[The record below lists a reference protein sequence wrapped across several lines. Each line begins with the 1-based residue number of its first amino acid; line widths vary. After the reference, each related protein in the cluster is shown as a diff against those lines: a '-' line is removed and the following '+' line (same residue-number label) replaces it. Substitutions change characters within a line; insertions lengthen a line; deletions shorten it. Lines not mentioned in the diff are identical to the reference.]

1 VSAGLG
7 LRRIDGPVTSARR
20 TGRLAWYWLPP
31 QRWSFRTDAERVAL
45 LEAGATRYAALVGRR
60 LHIRV
65 TSRPYPVERWARSV
79 DEAFPDPLP
88 EWAAHLRAEQ
98 QHILGLTL
106 AGKEVYVGVQLHVPA
121 ARGHAAVEERR
132 TVDAV
137 IAGAGLEGRP
147 ATPAELE
154 YLLHRSACLGSPAP
168 STLPPDLP
176 DWEED
181 DVAAFT
187 DRADWAAAPFARTV
201 RIVSEVDGRRHARHV
216 AVVTL
221 GRVSSG
227 LDIPGGMGPWMQR
240 ADRLPFPVEWS
251 VLANVLP
258 AAKVQ
263 RDVHTVMS
271 RIKAQLAHYA
281 EHEETPPA
289 ALARQHERAV
299 TVEDEVTTPNPLH
312 TRVEGWWRAAVAGP
326 TEQDALERAALLADL
341 YLPGLPFTRTA
352 DQFRVAREFI
362 PGEPLASTAHRRRMP
377 VTTFAAAAPQVT
389 ALVGDRAGFH
399 LGSTAG
405 DSRRAVCWH
414 PWAAMEERERSGTT
428 IVAGTLGSG
437 KSTLCGVVAHWAAL
451 ARVRSVIL
459 DPSGP
464 LARLARVPELA
475 PYARAV
481 DLMNADP
488 GALNPY
494 AVIGDPRR
502 EHYVREDGTSD
513 EVAWARAVRGIEA
526 TRRRLCVDTLMALLP
541 LPLLQDPHTHIAVTD
556 AARRVRAVR
565 TASPRQ
571 VIAELGKLDGSLTEH
586 GGFLARTLDDLAEQP
601 QTQLIFP
608 AAEGADMIRDD
619 LVLQVLTMRG
629 NVLPDP
635 AKPRDEWTIAETVGM
650 PLMTLAATLTQQHVY
665 SGSMDER
672 KLVIMD
678 EVDQLLRVSVG
689 QAVTRQLCRDT
700 RKHNT
705 RAILCGQNTSD
716 SLAAGIENFVD
727 NAFVGRTEG
736 EAEQASALQTLGVQR
751 GVGYEQVLAS
761 LSPRHRASDERT
773 GTRQFVWK
781 DGDGGIE
788 KIHIDRPAALADVLD
803 TTADPRKLPALA
815 GAVAG

>member
-1 VSAGLG
+1 
-7 LRRIDGPVTSARR
+7 
-20 TGRLAWYWLPP
+20 
-31 QRWSFRTDAERVAL
+31 
-45 LEAGATRYAALVGRR
+45 
-60 LHIRV
+60 
-65 TSRPYPVERWARSV
+65 
-79 DEAFPDPLP
+79 
-88 EWAAHLRAEQ
+88 
-98 QHILGLTL
+98 
-106 AGKEVYVGVQLHVPA
+106 
-121 ARGHAAVEERR
+121 
-132 TVDAV
+132 
-137 IAGAGLEGRP
+137 
-147 ATPAELE
+147 
-154 YLLHRSACLGSPAP
+154 
-168 STLPPDLP
+168 
-176 DWEED
+176 
-181 DVAAFT
+181 
-187 DRADWAAAPFARTV
+187 
-201 RIVSEVDGRRHARHV
+201 
-216 AVVTL
+216 
-221 GRVSSG
+221 
-227 LDIPGGMGPWMQR
+227 
-240 ADRLPFPVEWS
+240 
-251 VLANVLP
+251 
-258 AAKVQ
+258 
-263 RDVHTVMS
+263 
-271 RIKAQLAHYA
+271 
-281 EHEETPPA
+281 
-289 ALARQHERAV
+289 
-299 TVEDEVTTPNPLH
+299 
-312 TRVEGWWRAAVAGP
+312 
-326 TEQDALERAALLADL
+326 
-341 YLPGLPFTRTA
+341 
-352 DQFRVAREFI
+352 
-362 PGEPLASTAHRRRMP
+362 
-377 VTTFAAAAPQVT
+377 
-389 ALVGDRAGFH
+389 
-399 LGSTAG
+399 
-405 DSRRAVCWH
+405 
-414 PWAAMEERERSGTT
+414 
-428 IVAGTLGSG
+428 
-437 KSTLCGVVAHWAAL
+437 
-451 ARVRSVIL
+451 
-459 DPSGP
+459 
-464 LARLARVPELA
+464 
-475 PYARAV
+475 
-481 DLMNADP
+481 LMNADP

-751 GVGYEQVLAS
+751 GIERRMSGPARGSSCGKTATVVSKKSTSTG
-761 LSPRHRASDERT
+761 PRRLQTCS
-773 GTRQFVWK
+773 TRQRTRGNCPPSPGRWL
-781 DGDGGIE
+781 GD
-788 KIHIDRPAALADVLD
+788 R
-803 TTADPRKLPALA
+803 
-815 GAVAG
+815 AVAAVAHRPGSETGGSAAAGR